1 MVVEYGASTGRV
13 TCTRSRGWR
22 GSTSEVVRMAFVAV
36 AVEAV
41 VGVGVAGYVAAATDT
56 VAVVAR

>member
-1 MVVEYGASTGRV
+1 M
-13 TCTRSRGWR
+13 TCTKSRGRR
-22 GSTSEVVRMAFVAV
+22 GSTSKVVDGLVA

>member
-1 MVVEYGASTGRV
+1 MVDGL
-13 TCTRSRGWR
+13 
-22 GSTSEVVRMAFVAV
+22 VA

-41 VGVGVAGYVAAATDT
+41 VGVGVAGYVAAAADT